1 MILAARYRVR
11 SEPSA
16 GAAPDNPRFLS
27 YGDGMRVVAVVAVIA
42 LHASGIGVMRYRE
55 LAPFQWWSFNIVDS
69 LCRWA
74 VPVFI
79 MLSGAL
85 ILDPARHELARAF
98 YHRRVARIGV
108 PLLAWAS
115 FYFCWTWGFYGEPVD
130 LTFILRSLLDGLTY
144 NHLYFLFLV
153 LGLSAIAPVLR
164 IYVTRVRRANQWV
177 VAVVMLAL
185 LSCGIPQDVIPM
197 NAFTRFVPFLGYFLV
212 GILLRELPATRPLL
226 AAALL
231 AFAAASAIIAIGT
244 GQRFANWGPDDW
256 RSLGL
261 YDTLGAAVVVQSIG
275 MFVLLR
281 ACFAE
286 RAAAA
291 RHASRSL
298 RCLAPLVF
306 GIYLTH
312 RAINDVLASV
322 MHPLLA
328 KAVLATVVLQIALTF
343 VLSATVVAVIR
354 RLPYLRHV
362 VG

>member
-1 MILAARYRVR
+1 VSLAAHHLAR
-11 SEPSA
+11 SGSGA
-16 GAAPDNPRFLS
+16 RAAPDNPRFLS
-27 YGDGMRVVAVVAVIA
+27 YGDGMRVVAVVAVIG

-55 LAPFQWWSFNIVDS
+55 LDPFQWWSFNIVDS

-85 ILDPARHELARAF
+85 ILDPARHECARAF
-98 YHRRVARIGV
+98 YRRRLARIGV

-115 FYFCWTWGFYGEPVD
+115 FYFFWTWGFYGEPVD
-130 LTFILRSLLDGLTY
+130 LAFILRSLLDGLTY
-144 NHLYFLFLV
+144 NHLYFLFVV
-153 LGLSAIAPVLR
+153 LGLSAIAPLLR
-164 IYVTRVRRANQWV
+164 IYIKRVRRANQWV

-185 LSCGIPQDVIPM
+185 PSCGIPQDVIPM
-197 NAFTRFVPFLGYFLV
+197 NAFTRFVPFVGYFLV
-212 GILLRELPATRPLL
+212 GILLRELPVTRPVL

-231 AFAAASAIIAIGT
+231 VFSAASAIIAIGT
-244 GQRFANWGPDDW
+244 GHRFVNWGPDDW

-261 YDTLGAAVVVQSIG
+261 YDTLGTPVAIQSIA

-281 ACFAE
+281 VCFAE
-286 RAAAA
+286 RPAAG

-312 RAINDVLASV
+312 RAVHDVLAGV
-322 MHPLLA
+322 THPLVA
-328 KAVLATVVLQIALTF
+328 KAGLATVVLQIALTF
-343 VLSATVVAVIR
+343 VVSATVVAVIR